1 MKKKIKKLKLKIIYD
16 EFNLKKK
23 IKKEIMLNR
32 QKIKIKK
39 KEIRE
44 RRRKMRRKKCI
55 GTQRAVYRIKDIDI
69 QHYNKKIEWLKE
81 VEPEEYIK
89 YFDKECIK
97 MENEQESTT
106 DETIINNIL
115 NKRNNIE

>member
-1 MKKKIKKLKLKIIYD
+1 MRKKMKKKNIKKLKLKIIYG

-23 IKKEIMLNR
+23 IKKEIMLIE
-32 QKIKIKK
+32 KIKIKK

-69 QHYNKKIEWLKE
+69 QHYNKKLIG
-81 VEPEEYIK
+81 
-89 YFDKECIK
+89 
-97 MENEQESTT
+97 
-106 DETIINNIL
+106 
-115 NKRNNIE
+115 